1 MEEEKK
7 VTKKKK
13 SKTRSIIEWVL
24 FGVFLAFFAVA
35 GAAVVDS
42 MVHKKDN
49 YNQSLRFGVG
59 TFIILTDSM
68 EPEYKQG
75 SAIFTYKD
83 GIEKVV
89 EEFRNGKTIDIT
101 FFNCDSG
108 ISQYSVDFINEN
120 YKPENGGECIV
131 TNKVMTHRLM
141 EVHEDPN
148 VAVGEGRYCF
158 VAAGINSRGLYS
170 LERQYQLFTEKQFLG
185 KVVLYSPVLGSAF
198 SFVTSP
204 IGLIVLL
211 LIPTGYLIISY
222 SIDIVKALKEKEEVE
237 TTEKL
242 PDSSLNELSDKDRE
256 RLKKE
261 LLDEMMNKKKGDNK

>member
-7 VTKKKK
+7 VVKKKK

-24 FGVFLAFFAVA
+24 FGVFLAFFAIA

-42 MVHKKDN
+42 MIHKKDN
-49 YNQSLRFGVG
+49 YGQSLRFGVG
-59 TFIILTDSM
+59 TFVVLTNSM

-75 SAIFTYKD
+75 SAIITYKQD
-83 GIEKVV
+83 VEKLVA
-89 EEFRNGKTIDIT
+89 EFRSGKTVDIT
-101 FFNCDSG
+101 FFNCDAG
-108 ISQYSVDFINEN
+108 ISPSSIDFTHEI
-120 YKPENGGECIV
+120 YKNGELII

-148 VAVGEGRYCF
+148 TEVGKGRYCF
-158 VAAGINSRGLYS
+158 VTAGINSQGLYS
-170 LERQYQLFTEKQFLG
+170 LEKQYQLFTEQQFLG
-185 KVVLYSPVLGSAF
+185 KVVLYSPVLGSMF

-222 SIDIVKALKEKEEVE
+222 SIDIVKALKEKDEVE

-242 PDSSLNELSDKDRE
+242 PNSSLNEISDKDRE

-261 LLDEMMNKKKGDNK
+261 LLDEMMNKKKGDK

>member
-7 VTKKKK
+7 KEKRKK
-13 SKTRSIIEWVL
+13 SKTRVIIEWVL

-42 MVHKKDN
+42 MIHKKDN
-49 YNQSLRFGVG
+49 YGQSLRFGVG

-68 EPEYKQG
+68 EDEYKQG
-75 SAIFTYKD
+75 SAIFTYKE

-89 EEFRNGKTIDIT
+89 EEFRAGKTVDIT
-101 FFNCDSG
+101 FFNADCG
-108 ISQYSVDFINEN
+108 ISPYSVEFDHDR
-120 YKPENGGECIV
+120 YKPENGGTSIV
-131 TNKVMTHRLM
+131 TNKVTTHRLM
-141 EVHEDPN
+141 EVHEDTS

-158 VAAGINSRGLYS
+158 VAAGINDRGLYS
-170 LERQYQLFTEKQFLG
+170 LQGQYQLFTEKEFLG
-185 KVVLYSPVLGSAF
+185 KVVLYSPVLGSMF

-204 IGLIVLL
+204 IGLIVML

-222 SIDIVKALKEKEEVE
+222 AIDIVRELKKNE
-237 TTEKL
+237 TTENL
-242 PDSSLNELSDKDRE
+242 PDSSLKEISDKDKE

-261 LLDEMMNKKKGDNK
+261 LLDEMMNKKKGDQK